1 MSADATLETKRWRGF
16 FVAAQTVYVATH
28 ALDISLPLLL
38 FEVRVAIT
46 ARLF

>member
-16 FVAAQTVYVATH
+16 FVAAQTVYMAAH
-28 ALDISLPLLL
+28 ALDMSLAHFL
-38 FEVRVAIT
+38 FEVCVAIT